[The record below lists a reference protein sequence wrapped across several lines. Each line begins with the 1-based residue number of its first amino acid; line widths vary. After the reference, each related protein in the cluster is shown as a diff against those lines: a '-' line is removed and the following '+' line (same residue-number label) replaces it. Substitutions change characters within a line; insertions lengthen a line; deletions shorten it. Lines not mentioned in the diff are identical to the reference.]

1 MSGGNIRVICRL
13 RPENKVERESGGY
26 CCVEYAPTA
35 IKIRTAAE
43 RKGEEVH
50 SFTFDHVFGPETS
63 QRNVFEAA
71 AGPVVSGVLSGY
83 NGTLFAYG
91 QTGSGKT
98 HTMEGPSINDQEQK
112 GIIPRMMDA
121 LFVGLINASAATEFS
136 IKVSFLEIYMERI
149 QDLLDETKSNLQVK
163 EDKGRGIYIQDAT
176 ELYVASPAEMMAV
189 MQTGAANRSIAATR
203 MNERSSRSHS
213 IFIVHIDQKDV
224 DTGTRRSGKLHFV
237 DLAGSEKIGKT
248 NVTGQQLEE
257 AKMINK
263 SLSALGMV
271 INALTEKAAFVP
283 YRDSKLTR
291 LLQEALGGNSQTT
304 LVIACSMS
312 SYNDMETLGTLRFGQ
327 RAKKIQNKPI
337 VNQER
342 SAKELLIKLE
352 QAEREIQKQAE
363 ILNRIQSHIQVKYST
378 HPVLVQEITG
388 IIDASFQGE
397 IAREEAPEIKHEPVS
412 VSTVSPAQS
421 LTLLKQH
428 IEIVSL
434 NEELQKMRV
443 EKQELESDLSFRCH
457 EEQRLLLQNAELERN
472 CQEEVGNLQKRLE
485 ETENSLEKAL
495 VDNQKKVSDMTK
507 MRNAVVRLRADLN
520 LVDNDITGFRETYPG
535 VDILK
540 RTIRETLGVFSE
552 IQLNK
557 GISLS
562 WDLQALPGE
571 TQSHQR
577 KSLSDL
583 PLSELVESDT
593 SASSEMSLCVK
604 HSELQQAKEALE
616 SKYAEKKRKFA
627 DMKVAF
633 NRVQSELKQALETA
647 SIAEQQLT
655 MKVRSIE
662 EERAT
667 MNIELEFR
675 DQQILTLQEMLEKEQ
690 EKLEGIISV
699 DSPKRKVKESEERI
713 GELESERRQVISMQ
727 LYDAIVALRKELDAK
742 DEEMQQLRNKYE
754 RLERNIGAF
763 QKPTHAVAVSPRASE
778 VAPISAKNIVKPI
791 RGGGGDV
798 WSFQKSNQD
807 LSPVAPAAKVKSKVS
822 KLKDSRS
829 STGFKA
835 MIGGFFS
842 KLI

>member
-1 MSGGNIRVICRL
+1 M
-13 RPENKVERESGGY
+13 
-26 CCVEYAPTA
+26 EYIPTA
-35 IKIRTAAE
+35 IKLRLSGE
-43 RKGEEVH
+43 RGKGEEVH

-63 QRNVFEAA
+63 QSNVFQAA

-98 HTMEGPSINDQEQK
+98 HTMEGPDINDPELK

-121 LFVGLINASAATEFS
+121 LFVGLINASTATEFS

-176 ELYVASPAEMMAV
+176 EIYVASPAEMMAV
-189 MQTGAANRSIAATR
+189 MQAGAANRSIAATR

-237 DLAGSEKIGKT
+237 DLAGSEKVGKT
-248 NVTGQQLEE
+248 NVSGQQLEE

-271 INALTEKAAFVP
+271 INALTEKQSFVP

-312 SYNDMETLGTLRFGQ
+312 SYNDMETLSTLRFGQ

-342 SAKELLIKLE
+342 SAKELLVKLE
-352 QAEREIQKQAE
+352 QAEKEIQKQAE
-363 ILNRIQSHIQVKYST
+363 IMNRIQSHIHAKYSSNSQLI
-378 HPVLVQEITG
+378 HEVSS
-388 IIDASFQGE
+388 IIDSSFHGE
-397 IAREEAPEIKHEPVS
+397 TVTEEPPEVKIEPS
-412 VSTVSPAQS
+412 SSVSPAQS

-434 NEELQKMRV
+434 TEEIQRLKL
-443 EKQELESDLSFRCH
+443 EKQEIEADLTFRCR

-472 CQEEVGNLQKRLE
+472 YQQELRNMQQRME
-485 ETENSLEKAL
+485 EMQEMMEKTL
-495 VDNQKKVSDMTK
+495 VDNQKKNSDMNK
-507 MRNAVVRLRADLN
+507 MKNAVVRLKADLN
-520 LVDNDITGFRETYPG
+520 LVDNDITRFRETYPG

-540 RTIRETLGVFSE
+540 RTIHQTLSVFSE
-552 IQLNK
+552 IPLSK
-557 GISLS
+557 GLSLS
-562 WDLQALPGE
+562 WDQ
-571 TQSHQR
+571 QSFSPEISPNQR

-583 PLSELVESDT
+583 PISDSEIDT
-593 SASSEMSLCVK
+593 NTELSLCIRN
-604 HSELQQAKEALE
+604 SELQQIKDDLE
-616 SKYAEKKRKFA
+616 IKYTAKKRKC
-627 DMKVAF
+627 KHLKS
-633 NRVQSELKQALETA
+633 NLLQLQSELKEAQEKVAMSEH
-647 SIAEQQLT
+647 QLV
-655 MKVRSIE
+655 MKVKGIE
-662 EERAT
+662 EERTA

-675 DQQILTLQEMLEKEQ
+675 DQQILTLTEMLEKEQ
-690 EKLEGIISV
+690 EKLEGIIAV

-713 GELESERRQVISMQ
+713 GELENERRV
-727 LYDAIVALRKELDAK
+727 LYDEIVSLRKEMDLK
-742 DEEMQQLRNKYE
+742 DEEMMQMRNKYE

-763 QKPTHAVAVSPRASE
+763 TQQKSVQMGSTVQKVSE
-778 VAPISAKNIVKPI
+778 VQPVSAKNIVKPI

-807 LSPVAPAAKVKSKVS
+807 LNPVDPVSKVKSKVS
-822 KLKDSRS
+822 KLKDSKS
-829 STGFKA
+829 QSGFKA
-835 MIGGFFS
+835 LFRGLFS
-842 KLI
+842 